1 MNEPSFLNACVLI
14 PAYNE
19 AQNIGNTVRG
29 VRKLPITDILV
40 VDDGSKDGTAAFAE
54 EAGAR
59 VLRLPRNLGK
69 GAAIQA
75 GLREVTSE
83 AVLLLDAD
91 LGESARHAAPLL
103 FSVLNGESDMAVA
116 VFSRRQRR
124 GGGLGLAVGLAR
136 WGIFFLTGQRLKA
149 PLSGQR
155 AILSDTLR
163 CLLPLPQDFGFEVG
177 LTLRALQAGLKIE
190 EIPLPLLH
198 RVTGRSPREIWH
210 RSRQFYHIGRALFDY
225 GNPIRRLKGAKI

>member
-1 MNEPSFLNACVLI
+1 MNEPPALSACVLI
-14 PAYNE
+14 PAFNE
-19 AQNIGNTVRG
+19 AQNIGNTVRAA
-29 VRKLPITDILV
+29 RRLPVTDVLV
-40 VDDGSKDGTAAFAE
+40 VDDGSRDGTAAIAE
-54 EAGAR
+54 AAGAR

-75 GLREVTSE
+75 GLGEVTSE

-91 LGESARHAAPLL
+91 LGDSAGHAAPLL
-103 FSVLNGESDMAVA
+103 FSLLRGCSDMAVA
-116 VFSRRQRR
+116 VFSSRQRR

-136 WGIFFLTGQRLKA
+136 WGVFILTGRLLKA

-155 AILSDTLR
+155 AIFSDTLR
-163 CLLPLPQDFGFEVG
+163 RLLPLPTDFGFEVG

-198 RVTGRSPREIWH
+198 RVTGRSPKEIWH
-210 RSRQFYHIGRALFDY
+210 RSRQFYHIGRVLFTY
-225 GNPIRRLKGAKI
+225 RKPVRRLEETRI

>member
-1 MNEPSFLNACVLI
+1 LI

-19 AQNIGNTVRG
+19 AQNIGNTVRAA
-29 VRKLPITDILV
+29 RELPVTDVLV

-59 VLRLPRNLGK
+59 VLRLPYNLGK

-75 GLREVTSE
+75 GLRQVTSE
-83 AVLLLDAD
+83 VVLLLDAD
-91 LGESARHAAPLL
+91 LGHSARYAAPLVL
-103 FSVLNGESDMAVA
+103 SVLSGRSDMAVA
-116 VFSRRQRR
+116 VFSCRQRR

-136 WGIFFLTGQRLKA
+136 WGILVLTGRLLRA

-155 AILSDTLR
+155 AIRSDTLR
-163 CLLPLPQDFGFEVG
+163 RLLPLPRDFGFEVG
-177 LTLRALQAGLKIE
+177 LTLRVLQAGLEIE

-210 RSRQFYHIGRALFDY
+210 RSRQFYHIGRVLLTY
-225 GNPIRRLKGAKI
+225 RKPVRRLEEIGI